1 MCGASH
7 LFAARVLCV
16 ARVFFV
22 LRVCFLCG
30 SSLFFVTRVFFFG
43 FPHAPVVPLLLVML
57 LPSQVTDTADMSD
70 MYSIPLE
77 VGDVIVAGQPDGL
90 E

>member
-1 MCGASH
+1 M
-7 LFAARVLCV
+7 
-16 ARVFFV
+16 
-22 LRVCFLCG
+22 
-30 SSLFFVTRVFFFG
+30 
-43 FPHAPVVPLLLVML
+43 LLVML